1 MPHRTKKSSPTVID
15 GVTLS
20 RTLVPTLPTN
30 FLSRK
35 HLFSLFSEKRPGATL
50 LVAPAGYGKS
60 SLVAE
65 WAQQSGSKVIWTQ
78 LNKQDTYDSLA
89 MHMIQSVRNV
99 IPNFAPWAG
108 TIVKD
113 FVEETIRRLSNDL
126 VNIEENYIWKF

>member
-1 MPHRTKKSSPTVID
+1 MPHRAKLTLPPVID

-20 RTLVPTLPTN
+20 RTLVPKLPTN

-35 HLFSLFSEKRPGATL
+35 HLFSLFSEKRPGVTL

-65 WAQQSGSKVIWTQ
+65 WAQQIGSKVIWTQ
-78 LNKQDTYDSLA
+78 LNKHDSYDSLA
-89 MHMIQSVRNV
+89 MHMVQSVRNV

-108 TIVKD
+108 TIAKD
-113 FVEETIRRLSNDL
+113 FV
-126 VNIEENYIWKF
+126 

>member
-1 MPHRTKKSSPTVID
+1 MPHRTKKSSPSVID

-30 FLSRK
+30 FISRK
-35 HLFSLFSEKRPGATL
+35 HLYSLFSEKRPSATL

-78 LNKQDTYDSLA
+78 LNKQDTYESLA
-89 MHMIQSVRNV
+89 MHMIQSARNV

-108 TIVKD
+108 TIAKD
-113 FVEETIRRLSNDL
+113 FVEESIRKLSND
-126 VNIEENYIWKF
+126 